1 MQVAEGHRDIF
12 STNGHQ
18 LTRINGQ
25 ELIVLKQDSI
35 IAVIEDGE
43 KVHSQRAYQDLG
55 ESIWKTG
62 AQRNV

>member
-1 MQVAEGHRDIF
+1 MQVEVGDRVIF

-18 LTRINGQ
+18 LTKINGE

-35 IAVIEDGE
+35 IAVIEGD
-43 KVHSQRAYQDLG
+43 VHSQRAYQDLS

-62 AQRNV
+62 GQRNA